1 MAMNRKDDY
10 LPLDIRSGFNH
21 KLFYKEYVEDPI
33 QSSSGLEGLYICAKE
48 NNLNRKPVSVKGV
61 PFKLCFG
68 EKDNLYGNG
77 QTVQVNAKTDELH
90 FLGFSYFGDM
100 NLKTVLRM
108 NDGRTETL
116 DVQMRNCLH
125 DCWADGWFKFLTP
138 EYEKIERVT
147 RYVTTGRAKQ
157 PFYLFDRTCN
167 LPQSCEIK
175 EIYFSENIFVHIL
188 AITIKVDRAN
198 KN

>member
-1 MAMNRKDDY
+1 MKDNY

-21 KLFYKEYVEDPI
+21 KLFYKEYVEEPI
-33 QSSSGLEGLYICAKE
+33 QNSSGLDGLYICAKE
-48 NNLNRKPVSVKGV
+48 NNLSRKLVSAKGV
-61 PFKLCFG
+61 PFKLCLG

-77 QTVQVNAKTDELH
+77 QAVQVNAKTNELH
-90 FLGFSYFGDM
+90 FLGFSCFGDM

-108 NDGRTETL
+108 KDGQEKML
-116 DVQMRNCLH
+116 DVQMQECSL
-125 DCWADGWFKFLTP
+125 DCRCNGWFTIFMP
-138 EYEKIERVT
+138 EYEKIERVA
-147 RYVTTGRAKQ
+147 RYVTTGRAIQ

-167 LPQSCEIK
+167 LPQACEIK

-188 AITIKVDRAN
+188 AITIKAARAN